1 MKKQQGFSLIG
12 MLLAMTVFAISIAVY
27 IPYKQKQKEQDDA
40 IVFMQQTKHL
50 IEQIQ
55 LFNYRK
61 STTEDNFN
69 RDDWP
74 SSLNAL
80 MTDYPGTFWPVCSES
95 AAQQGQCRRPE
106 STPWNKPITYT
117 VEHVGLSI
125 YNAFLTIPIS
135 QTGDK
140 KAVWARPFYDLS
152 GVTKQP
158 NGDLKIEI
166 KPLLNS
172 IAYDAFLKKD
182 GSTPLTDDWDVG
194 GKSILNAKRVT
205 LAAGNKQQELGTGTQ
220 REFLAKHF
228 DRIEK
233 NSYQCAE
240 GLIKTIHTSINA
252 AFAEN
257 EEYIS
262 IGSFKPY
269 TQDNGDW
276 WRVGMDYNAK
286 IKSLRYPNGKWYIRH
301 SGYINVR
308 LNCSQP

>member
-27 IPYKQKQKEQDDA
+27 IPYKQKLKEQDDA
-40 IVFMQQTKHL
+40 VVFMQQAKHL

-106 STPWNKPITYT
+106 STPWNKPITYSI
-117 VEHVGLSI
+117 EHVGLSI

-194 GKSILNAKRVT
+194 NKNILNVKDIT
-205 LAAGNKQQELGTGTQ
+205 LLNADGTMTSVAAGLTRSRFTARHNTVIKHPSCPAGFRPQVQLAVQGNIPQSTRNDFTEFGPIQIDGYDVTG
-220 REFLAKHF
+220 
-228 DRIEK
+228 
-233 NSYQCAE
+233 
-240 GLIKTIHTSINA
+240 G
-252 AFAEN
+252 
-257 EEYIS
+257 
-262 IGSFKPY
+262 
-269 TQDNGDW
+269 W
-276 WRVGMDYNAK
+276 K
-286 IKSLRYPNGKWYIRH
+286 ITTKYVATRRSDKRKMTLYDGVVAGETY
-301 SGYINVR
+301 
-308 LNCSQP
+308 CSK

>member
-27 IPYKQKQKEQDDA
+27 IPYKQKLKEQDDA
-40 IVFMQQTKHL
+40 VVFMQQTKHL

-55 LFNYRK
+55 FFNYKK

-106 STPWNKPITYT
+106 STPWNKPITYNI
-117 VEHVGLSI
+117 EHVGLNI

-135 QTGDK
+135 PTGDK
-140 KAVWARPFYDLS
+140 KAVWAKPFYDLS

-194 GKSILNAKRVT
+194 NKNILNVKDIT
-205 LAAGNKQQELGTGTQ
+205 LLNADGTMTSVAAGLTRSRFTARHNAVIKHPSCPAGFRPQVQ
-220 REFLAKHF
+220 LAVQGN
-228 DRIEK
+228 IPQ
-233 NSYQCAE
+233 S
-240 GLIKTIHTSINA
+240 SIND
-252 AFAEN
+252 FTEFGPIQIDG
-257 EEYIS
+257 YDVT
-262 IGSFKPY
+262 G
-269 TQDNGDW
+269 GW
-276 WRVGMDYNAK
+276 K
-286 IKSLRYPNGKWYIRH
+286 ITTKYVATRRSDKRKMTLYDGVVAGETY
-301 SGYINVR
+301 
-308 LNCSQP
+308 CSK

>member
-27 IPYKQKQKEQDDA
+27 IPYKQKLKEQYDA
-40 IVFMQQTKHL
+40 VVFMQQTKHL

-55 LFNYRK
+55 FFNYKK

-106 STPWNKPITYT
+106 STPWNKPITYNI
-117 VEHVGLSI
+117 EHVGLNI

-140 KAVWARPFYDLS
+140 KTVWAKPFYDLS

-182 GSTPLTDDWDVG
+182 GST
-194 GKSILNAKRVT
+194 
-205 LAAGNKQQELGTGTQ
+205 
-220 REFLAKHF
+220 
-228 DRIEK
+228 
-233 NSYQCAE
+233 C
-240 GLIKTIHTSINA
+240 
-252 AFAEN
+252 
-257 EEYIS
+257 
-262 IGSFKPY
+262 
-269 TQDNGDW
+269 
-276 WRVGMDYNAK
+276 
-286 IKSLRYPNGKWYIRH
+286 
-301 SGYINVR
+301 
-308 LNCSQP
+308 

>member
-27 IPYKQKQKEQDDA
+27 IPYKQKLKEQYDA
-40 IVFMQQTKHL
+40 VVFMQQTKHL

-55 LFNYRK
+55 FFNYKK

-106 STPWNKPITYT
+106 STPWNKPITYNI
-117 VEHVGLSI
+117 EHVGLNI

-140 KAVWARPFYDLS
+140 KAVWAKPFYDLS

-194 GKSILNAKRVT
+194 NKNILNVKDIT
-205 LAAGNKQQELGTGTQ
+205 LLNADGTMTSVAAGLTRSRFTARHNAVIKHPSCPAGFRPQVQ
-220 REFLAKHF
+220 LAVQGN
-228 DRIEK
+228 IPQ
-233 NSYQCAE
+233 S
-240 GLIKTIHTSINA
+240 SIND
-252 AFAEN
+252 
-257 EEYIS
+257 
-262 IGSFKPY
+262 FKEFGPIQIDGY
-269 TQDNGDW
+269 DVTGGW
-276 WRVGMDYNAK
+276 K
-286 IKSLRYPNGKWYIRH
+286 ITTKYVATRKSDGKKYELTD
-301 SGYINVR
+301 GVVAGETY
-308 LNCSQP
+308 CSK